1 MNFDPTCRAAAGTSN
16 AAASDG
22 EKAHAA
28 HSRGAPPRAG
38 RSHTGHPA
46 AARSHAGDTHASRPD
61 SGHRWFLLLG
71 IVLIAASLRAP
82 ITAIGPLVQTVSASL
97 HLGATEAGMLTTL
110 PLLAFAA
117 VSPFAALLAREYGLE
132 RTLFGALAVIIAG
145 IAMRS
150 AGATW
155 TLYLGTAVAGGG
167 IAVGNVLLPSLLKR
181 DFPGSITTIT
191 AIYALIMGVAAA
203 AGSALVVPLAHAHG
217 LGWPFALAVLAA
229 FPIAAGLAWLPQLR
243 MHTAPAPDTARPP
256 HGGRVWHSALA
267 WQVTLYM
274 GLTSFIYYVAIAWL
288 PAMLVQLGYT
298 PERAGSL
305 HGLMQFAGGA
315 PGLLLLPLLPRLKD
329 QRALAFVSP
338 LLGAAGLLGLLYAP
352 SLATLW
358 IFLFGVGLGAAL
370 ILSLS
375 FVSLRASSPS
385 QAATLS
391 AMAQSLG
398 YLMAAVGP
406 ALFGAV
412 HDVTGNWSIALGLCA
427 VLCGVMAV
435 IGLGAGRSAQI
446 GNATRRVDRTPAGAA
461 VAQHRD

>member
-1 MNFDPTCRAAAGTSN
+1 MNIDPTRPGAGTSN
-16 AAASDG
+16 AAASHG
-22 EKAHAA
+22 AKAHAA
-28 HSRGAPPRAG
+28 HSRGTPPQAG
-38 RSHTGHPA
+38 RSHAVPPA
-46 AARSHAGDTHASRPD
+46 AARPHAGRPAN
-61 SGHRWFLLLG
+61 GRRWVLLLG
-71 IVLIAASLRAP
+71 ILLIAASLRAP
-82 ITAIGPLVQTVSASL
+82 ITAIGPLLHTVSVAL

-132 RTLFGALAVIIAG
+132 RALFGALAAIIAG
-145 IAMRS
+145 IATRS

-155 TLYLGTAVAGGG
+155 TLYLGTAVAGSG

-191 AIYALIMGVAAA
+191 AIYALVMGVAAA
-203 AGSALVVPLAHAHG
+203 AGSALVVPIAHAHG
-217 LGWPFALAVLAA
+217 LGWPFALAVLAVL
-229 FPIAAGLAWLPQLR
+229 PVAAGLAWLPQLR

-256 HGGRVWHSALA
+256 HGGPVWHSALA

-288 PAMLVQLGYT
+288 PAMLAQMGYT

-305 HGLMQFAGGA
+305 HGLMQFASGA

-352 SLATLW
+352 SFATLW
-358 IFLFGVGLGAAL
+358 IFLFGAGLGAAL

-412 HDVTGNWSIALGLCA
+412 HDVTGNWSIALSLCAGLC
-427 VLCGVMAV
+427 VVMAV

-446 GNATRRVDRTPAGAA
+446 GHAARHVDRTPAGAA
-461 VAQHRD
+461 VARRRD